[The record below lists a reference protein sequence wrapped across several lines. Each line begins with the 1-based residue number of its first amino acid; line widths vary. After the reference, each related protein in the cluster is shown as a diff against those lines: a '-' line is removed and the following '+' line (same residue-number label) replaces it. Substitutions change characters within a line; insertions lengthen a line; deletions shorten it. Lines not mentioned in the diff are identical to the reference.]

1 MREESLPC
9 VVMELPT
16 GLTSDWGAGCA
27 GEGQDA
33 AGTDS
38 SGCPWVGGVVV
49 RRLAPIQAAPVLRAG
64 WAAATSLPGWL
75 GIPRAPH
82 CPGAC

>member
-49 RRLAPIQAAPVLRAG
+49 
-64 WAAATSLPGWL
+64 
-75 GIPRAPH
+75 
-82 CPGAC
+82 